1 MTMSS
6 SSFMRQLSGKEGWK
20 STSRRWGG
28 GGGGNW
34 KQMEA
39 GFNNMCGGGNGYNG
53 GLVMRKRVM
62 VVVDQSSHT
71 KHAMMWALTHVTN
84 KGDILTLL
92 HIVPHSSSSSSSHC
106 ANNKGFSSDSSSS
119 SAAHLAS
126 SLGSLCKAC
135 KPEVEVEALVIQGP
149 KMATVMSQV
158 KKLEVSVL
166 VLGQKKPSSLFSCL
180 CGRSSEEEFVEQ
192 CINTLD
198 CLTIGVRKQRQG
210 MGGYLISTRW
220 QKNFW
225 LLA

>member
-180 CGRSSEEEFVEQ
+180 CGRSSEEEFVQQ

-198 CLTIGVRKQRQG
+198 CLTIGVRKQSQG

>member
-20 STSRRWGG
+20 STSKRWGG

-135 KPEVEVEALVIQGP
+135 KPEVSPAGTPFWVSSHYAL
-149 KMATVMSQV
+149 
-158 KKLEVSVL
+158 KLHLSFCRYYASVL
-166 VLGQKKPSSLFSCL
+166 CFSLPIYF
-180 CGRSSEEEFVEQ
+180 FIY
-192 CINTLD
+192 INENVFICTL
-198 CLTIGVRKQRQG
+198 KHP
-210 MGGYLISTRW
+210 
-220 QKNFW
+220 
-225 LLA
+225 

>member
-1 MTMSS
+1 MSS